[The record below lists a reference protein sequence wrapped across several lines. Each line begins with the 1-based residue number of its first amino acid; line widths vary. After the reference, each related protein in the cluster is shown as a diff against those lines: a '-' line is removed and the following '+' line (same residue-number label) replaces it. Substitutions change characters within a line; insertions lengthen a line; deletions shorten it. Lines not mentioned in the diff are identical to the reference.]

1 MKKLTLIGSLISA
14 FSLLACFPQ
23 DLEGRDFGI
32 MGNTFPIAEESM
44 IRFFSRAT
52 EGLPSELLEKRQE
65 EAKRRLVHQAQHPQ
79 PVPRLKEANEYRS
92 FHFDPSFTS
101 KEEIKGSNGK
111 VIVLAGTKVNPLETI
126 SLSTG
131 LLFIDGENNIHIEWA
146 RKQIGNYK
154 WVLIKGSPIALE
166 QKERR
171 PVYFDQRGW
180 LTSYF
185 QIQHVPAKVSQD
197 GTFLLI
203 EEIPAKEGW
212 VEPVQKPAINN
223 SPSLQ
228 SEINEFIA
236 MALQN
241 AAASAKEGNEKVST
255 PEEEGAAERK
265 CSTKTS
271 VPHES
276 SIANMTSLFIF
287 ISFSVPI
294 ESWKDLSCEME
305 KADGVFVLN
314 GIPNSSFSEFADKV
328 KEIRSKGIDAPIQ
341 IDPQSFEKYGIE
353 HVPAFILDD
362 GKGFDKIYGNIPL
375 SKALQLIA
383 ETGTVSDYSKKILN
397 SIDKRDPEYG
407 TK

>member
-1 MKKLTLIGSLISA
+1 MKKLTLVGNLVSA

-23 DLEGRDFGI
+23 CLEGRDFGI

-44 IRFFSRAT
+44 IKFFSRAI
-52 EGLPSELLEKRQE
+52 EALPSELLEKRQE
-65 EAKRRLVHQAQHPQ
+65 EAKRLLVHQAQHPQ
-79 PVPRLKEANEYRS
+79 PVSRLKEAKEYRS
-92 FHFDPSFTS
+92 FHFDPSFTA
-101 KEEIKGSNGK
+101 KEEIKGSKGT
-111 VIVLAGTKVNPLETI
+111 VIVPSGTKVNLLETV

-131 LLFIDGENNIHIEWA
+131 LLFIDGDNKVHIEWA
-146 RKQIGNYK
+146 RKQVGNYK
-154 WVLIKGSPIALE
+154 WVLIKGAPIALE
-166 QKERR
+166 QKELR

-185 QIQHVPAKVSQD
+185 HIQHVPAKVSQE

-212 VEPVQKPAINN
+212 QKPAINN
-223 SPSLQ
+223 SQSLQ

-241 AAASAKEGNEKVST
+241 AAASAKEGKEKVSA

-265 CSTKTS
+265 CSTKAS

-276 SIANMTSLFIF
+276 SIVNKTSLFIF

-294 ESWKDLSCEME
+294 ESWKDLSCELE
-305 KADGVFVLN
+305 KAGGVFVLN
-314 GIPNSSFSEFADKV
+314 GIPNGSFSEFADKV

-353 HVPAFILDD
+353 HVPAFVLDD
-362 GKGFDKIYGNIPL
+362 GNEFDKIYGNIPL

-383 ETGTVSDYSKKILN
+383 ETGRVSGYSKKILN

>member
-1 MKKLTLIGSLISA
+1 MQKLTFIRSLVSA

-23 DLEGRDFGI
+23 YLEGRDFGI

-92 FHFDPSFTS
+92 FHFDPSFTA
-101 KEEIKGSNGK
+101 KEEIKGSKGT
-111 VIVLAGTKVNPLETI
+111 VIVPSGTKVNPFETV

-131 LLFIDGENNIHIEWA
+131 LLFIDGENMIHIEWA
-146 RKQIGNYK
+146 RKQMGNYK

-185 QIQHVPAKVSQD
+185 HIQHVPAKVSQD

-241 AAASAKEGNEKVST
+241 AAASAKEGKEKVST
-255 PEEEGAAERK
+255 PEEEGADERK
-265 CSTKTS
+265 CSTKAW
-271 VPHES
+271 VPHERAIVNKAS
-276 SIANMTSLFIF
+276 IF

-294 ESWKDLSCEME
+294 ESWKDLSCELE
-305 KADGVFVLN
+305 KAGGVFVLN
-314 GIPNSSFSEFADKV
+314 GIPNGSFSEFADKV

-353 HVPAFILDD
+353 HVPAFVLDD
-362 GKGFDKIYGNIPL
+362 GNEFDKIYGNIPL

-383 ETGTVSDYSKKILN
+383 ETGRVSGYSKKILN